1 MLECRN
7 ESKGCQQTEQ
17 NNKEGSVIGYKLVAL
32 EEVVEDRML
41 TKLLIIMKNASP
53 FPP

>member
-1 MLECRN
+1 MKAKDANRL
-7 ESKGCQQTEQ
+7 
-17 NNKEGSVIGYKLVAL
+17 NKIIKKAESVIGYKLVAL

-53 FPP
+53 FPS